1 MKTTT
6 ETRFH
11 YLASDFCDNYCRR
24 PREIKDQD
32 ELYEL
37 CKEDCPLNR
46 LRELLEDIE
55 NGAKKE
61 SAADPAAGDGADCA

>member
-37 CKEDCPLNR
+37 CKED
-46 LRELLEDIE
+46 
-55 NGAKKE
+55 
-61 SAADPAAGDGADCA
+61 